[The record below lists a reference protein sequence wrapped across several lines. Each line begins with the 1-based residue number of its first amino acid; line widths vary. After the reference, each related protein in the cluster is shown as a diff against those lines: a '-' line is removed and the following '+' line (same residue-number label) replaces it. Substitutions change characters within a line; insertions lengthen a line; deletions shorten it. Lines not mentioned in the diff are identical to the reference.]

1 MLMLVIRRTTA
12 YRRGG
17 VVMIALALLAVLPLR
32 TPGALA
38 GDQPEGL
45 IPAPTRLGVLD
56 PAQANGAEMAS
67 LSIPAIGV
75 KETVR
80 SGIAMS
86 VIDKGPAH
94 WVGTSVPGGSG
105 NVVLAGHRTTKTR
118 PFFDLNR
125 LETGDLIIFSGVLSP
140 DGFPAVA
147 VYSVTETL
155 IVDSRAI
162 WITYETGEAI
172 VTLFACHAKGSV
184 RQRIVVRGALV
195 ATTTLRGLPGPG
207 RPGIESLL
215 GAAFRPGS
223 RF

>member
-1 MLMLVIRRTTA
+1 MRVIGRRTA

-17 VVMIALALLAVLPLR
+17 VLTITLALFLAVLPLR
-32 TPGALA
+32 APGAGA
-38 GDQPEGL
+38 GDQPAGL
-45 IPAPTRLGVLD
+45 TPAPTRLGIND
-56 PAQANGAEMAS
+56 PAQAGGADMAF

-94 WVGTSVPGGSG
+94 WAGTSDPGGSG

-125 LETGDLIIFSGVLSP
+125 LEPGDLIIFSGMLSADSP
-140 DGFPAVA
+140 PAIA

-172 VTLFACHAKGSV
+172 VTLFACHPKGSV

-195 ATTTLRGLPGPG
+195 TTTTLRGLPGPG
-207 RPGIESLL
+207 RPAIQPLL
-215 GAAFRPGS
+215 GVVVGPRLKF
-223 RF
+223 